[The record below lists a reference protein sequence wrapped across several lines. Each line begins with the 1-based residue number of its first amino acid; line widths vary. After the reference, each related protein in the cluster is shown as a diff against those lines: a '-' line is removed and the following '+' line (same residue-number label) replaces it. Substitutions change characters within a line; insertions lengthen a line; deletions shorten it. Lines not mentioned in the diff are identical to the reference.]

1 MRQRAGRVF
10 HQNKGRDNVC
20 ALQSK
25 SVKALL
31 SSEDNDGCTPLHY
44 ACRLGVHDAVKNMLG
59 LSGELCLALKSKD
72 KKSALH
78 FAAQ

>member
-1 MRQRAGRVF
+1 M
-10 HQNKGRDNVC
+10 C

-44 ACRLGVHDAVKNMLG
+44 ACRLGVHDSVKNMLG